1 MGKINLLDK
10 NVSELIAAGEVVE
23 RPASIVKELLENSID
38 AGAKSVTIEIK
49 NGGISYIRVTDDGIG
64 FLKEDLPKAFLRHST
79 SKISN
84 EDDLNRI
91 NTLGFRGEAL
101 ASIIVVSRVEV
112 LSKSIEEFEGNR
124 IVFEGNQQVEFMS
137 AGCPNGTTIIVRDL
151 FYNVPARLKFLK
163 KASTEA
169 SVISNIVD
177 KIALSHPEISFKYIK
192 DNKEVLHTPGDT
204 KLISTIYSV
213 LGKDFANNSIFV
225 DYIFENIKING
236 YISSP
241 DYFKSNKNIQH
252 FFINKRYIKSKI
264 CSLSLEEGYKENI
277 SQNKF
282 PLAVI
287 NIDIDPSKIDINVHP
302 SKIEVKFDDE
312 KPIYNAIYFAV
323 KNSIKQYNDYL
334 NNDNINYNIVFDE
347 KLLKNDDLNS
357 NKSIQ
362 YDSNSCDNL
371 SNDKVDIYNNIDISD
386 CNISYQNS
394 NFLIEYSCNNTIKP
408 MNVDIEVDD
417 EAYEDLTLVS
427 ENKNTSPQNICPL
440 EEDKK
445 LDYFNNI
452 ECEILKPLIDS
463 NINIIGELFKTY
475 ILVEYCE
482 DFFIIDKHA
491 AHERIIQ
498 KNLKKNLGNIER
510 QHLLSPVSLLVSREE
525 HRIALENEDIFN
537 KLGFC
542 VEDFGQSYII
552 IREAPFVLE
561 DYDIEST
568 FVEVINYIKEFKND
582 LTPSLLEERLHSIAC
597 RSAIKANDNNSEQEL
612 LELVNNVLNDTDIR
626 NCPHGRPIIINFSKF
641 KIEKMFRRRK

>member
-49 NGGISYIRVTDDGIG
+49 NGGISYIRVTDDGVG

-84 EDDLNRI
+84 QDDLNRI

-124 IVFEGNQQVEFMS
+124 IVFEGSQQVEFMS

-177 KIALSHPEISFKYIK
+177 KIALSHPEISFRYIK
-192 DNKEVLHTPGDT
+192 DNKEVLNTPGDA
-204 KLISTIYSV
+204 KLITTIYSV

-225 DYIFENIKING
+225 DYNFENIKING

-312 KPIYNAIYFAV
+312 KSIYNAIYFAV
-323 KNSIKQYNDYL
+323 KNSIKKYNDYL
-334 NNDNINYNIVFDE
+334 NNDDIIFDE
-347 KLLKNDDLNS
+347 NLLENDNLTSSD
-357 NKSIQ
+357 SINHIL
-362 YDSNSCDNL
+362 NSCDNL
-371 SNDKVDIYNNIDISD
+371 SNDKIDVYNNIDIND
-386 CNISYQNS
+386 CDAPYKSS
-394 NFLIEYSCNNTIKP
+394 NFLIQYSYNNSSKS
-408 MNVDIEVDD
+408 MNLDIEVDD
-417 EAYEDLTLVS
+417 ETYEDLTLVS
-427 ENKNTSPQNICPL
+427 ENRNISPQNICSL

-452 ECEILKPLIDS
+452 KSEILKPLIDS
-463 NINIIGELFKTY
+463 NISIIGELFKTY
-475 ILVEYCE
+475 ILVEYDE

-498 KNLKKNLGNIER
+498 KNLKSNLINIER
-510 QHLLSPVSLLVSREE
+510 QHLLSPVSLLLSREE

-542 VEDFGQSYII
+542 VEDFGQSYVI
-552 IREAPFVLE
+552 IRETPFVLE
-561 DYDIEST
+561 DCDIEST
-568 FVEVINYIKEFKND
+568 FVEIINYIKEFKND

-597 RSAIKANDNNSEQEL
+597 RSAIKANDNNSTQEL
-612 LELVNNVLNDTDIR
+612 LKLVNNVLSDTDIR
-626 NCPHGRPIIINFSKF
+626 NCPHGRPVIIKFSKF
-641 KIEKMFRRRK
+641 KVEKMFRRRK